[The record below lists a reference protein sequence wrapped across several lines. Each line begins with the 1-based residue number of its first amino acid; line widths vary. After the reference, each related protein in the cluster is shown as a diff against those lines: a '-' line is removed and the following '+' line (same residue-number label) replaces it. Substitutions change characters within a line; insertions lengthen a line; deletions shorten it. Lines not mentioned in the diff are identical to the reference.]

1 MTMGVQSGGRRRIDQ
16 VLEPGFAEGLPDL
29 ELDEVRRRRAEA
41 EQEETDLSYARRLL
55 HGRLDLLRA
64 EQQRRRSEETHDG
77 PRSTAELV
85 AELSAVLADPPTGSH
100 GMGRHGL
107 SEPSRVGEH
116 RRRAEAAVADPS
128 ISDPEALSDD
138 QLASAVERLDALAR
152 EVGEQ
157 RTAVQQVMDALSE
170 EVGRR
175 YREGLTSVDDLLD
188 QES

>member
-1 MTMGVQSGGRRRIDQ
+1 MGVQSGGRRRIDQ
-16 VLEPGFAEGLPDL
+16 VLGAGFAEGLQ
-29 ELDEVRRRRAEA
+29 ELDMEEVRRRRAEA

-64 EQQRRRSEETHDG
+64 EQQRRSSAETHDG

-85 AELSAVLADPPTGSH
+85 AELSAILADPPTGSH
-100 GMGRHGL
+100 GMGRHRL

-128 ISDPEALSDD
+128 ISDPEALRDD
-138 QLASAVERLDALAR
+138 ELVAATERLDTLAR

-170 EVGRR
+170 EIGRR

-188 QES
+188 QDS